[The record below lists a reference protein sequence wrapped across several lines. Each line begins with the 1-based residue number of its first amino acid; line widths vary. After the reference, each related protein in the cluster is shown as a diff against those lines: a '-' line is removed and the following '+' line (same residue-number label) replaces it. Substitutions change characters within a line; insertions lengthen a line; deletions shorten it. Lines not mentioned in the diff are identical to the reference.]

1 MRPPVALQR
10 RFIEAA
16 LRYYDLSQLDTTKE
30 IGGRRIGEEELV
42 LALRAAVT
50 CTILAGAGPQRSRVL
65 ATLFKDE
72 RCGGL
77 PEYTIL
83 KKVYLERILKP
94 DEVAQFAAE
103 LRPHQLAVGA
113 DGLTVLQRA
122 VIEHNLL
129 SASKLYKNIRISD
142 LGALLARAL
151 AKSRPPLARAGLCV
165 AFPLSVFW
173 RKLREEHWGVRL
185 AASATAGHRRR
196 ARGED
201 RGVDD

>member
-1 MRPPVALQR
+1 MGAANLSSHASHHHQPPPRPVPQR
-10 RFIEAA
+10 RFIDAA
-16 LRYYDLSQLDTTKE
+16 LRYYDLSQLDTTKD
-30 IGGRRIGEEELV
+30 IGGRRIGEEELTT
-42 LALRAAVT
+42 ALRAAVT

-72 RCGGL
+72 RCAGL

-94 DEVAQFAAE
+94 EEVAQFAAE
-103 LRPHQLAVGA
+103 LRPHQLAVGS

-142 LGALLARAL
+142 LGALLVRA
-151 AKSRPPLARAGLCV
+151 
-165 AFPLSVFW
+165 
-173 RKLREEHWGVRL
+173 
-185 AASATAGHRRR
+185 
-196 ARGED
+196 
-201 RGVDD
+201 